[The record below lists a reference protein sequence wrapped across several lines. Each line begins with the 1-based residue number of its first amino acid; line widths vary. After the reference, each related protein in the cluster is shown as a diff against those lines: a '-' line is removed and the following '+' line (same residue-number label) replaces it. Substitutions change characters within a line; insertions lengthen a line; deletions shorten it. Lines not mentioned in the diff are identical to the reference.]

1 MRISTC
7 RKNAERNGSR
17 FIIVVPSENDKEL
30 ELTDKDNGMIQF
42 VNENAMIGVLGH
54 SVNG

>member
-17 FIIVVPSENDKEL
+17 FIIVVPSEDDKAL

-54 SVNG
+54 SVNC